1 MYLEEALKSS
11 KKIMELIRRGDL
23 LAFTDDMLVDVN
35 PELVGLAPVPVG
47 PGGRRASELNAVMC
61 GIFSG
66 AARKGPAT
74 LEAAGDGQEGRE
86 STCVDYYFD
95 LEFQYPLFRIE
106 LLSLRDALK
115 LPAKL

>member
-1 MYLEEALKSS
+1 MLSDGNGSYYLRAIVFQYPLFR
-11 KKIMELIRRGDL
+11 IELL
-23 LAFTDDMLVDVN
+23 
-35 PELVGLAPVPVG
+35 
-47 PGGRRASELNAVMC
+47 S
-61 GIFSG
+61 
-66 AARKGPAT
+66 
-74 LEAAGDGQEGRE
+74 E